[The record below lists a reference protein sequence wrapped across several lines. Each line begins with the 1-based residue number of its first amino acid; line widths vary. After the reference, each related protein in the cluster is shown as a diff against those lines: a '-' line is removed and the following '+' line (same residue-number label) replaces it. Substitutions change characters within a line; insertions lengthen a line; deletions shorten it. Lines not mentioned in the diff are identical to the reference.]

1 MTVSQLLAFKTKSVN
16 KLALNIQKTIE
27 FIFRNYFSWIYP
39 VISLRLSCHKF
50 HSVFLKNEI
59 NKRNFDCLQTFWN
72 FIHITKILFE
82 VDEWSNIRGKR
93 ELLLHF
99 HIEWKYVETHE
110 LSTNVLWLYHTYF
123 ITWSLFDCEFH
134 CHELEYN
141 KFAWNILFIR
151 NCLLNLA
158 N

>member
-1 MTVSQLLAFKTKSVN
+1 MNISCNLTKS
-16 KLALNIQKTIE
+16 
-27 FIFRNYFSWIYP
+27 
-39 VISLRLSCHKF
+39 LSCHKF

-99 HIEWKYVETHE
+99 HIE
-110 LSTNVLWLYHTYF
+110 
-123 ITWSLFDCEFH
+123 
-134 CHELEYN
+134 
-141 KFAWNILFIR
+141 
-151 NCLLNLA
+151 
-158 N
+158 